1 MKALAKGL
9 AQLCEEGA
17 TQLFKPLRSNEL
29 ILGAVGLLQF
39 DVVAYRLKEEYGVEC
54 VFDSIP
60 VATARWVECG
70 DEKRLEEFRDKA
82 FDNLAIDHTGSLV
95 YIAPTMINLQ
105 LTEERWPEMR
115 FRKTRE
121 HGTET
126 AMAA

>member
-1 MKALAKGL
+1 
-9 AQLCEEGA
+9 EEGA

-60 VATARWVECG
+60 VATARWVECD
-70 DEKRLEEFRDKA
+70 DEKKLEQFRDKA
-82 FDNLAIDHTGSLV
+82 FDNLALDHTGSLV
-95 YIAPTMINLQ
+95 YVAPTQVNLQ
-105 LTEERWPEMR
+105 LTQERWPEVR

-121 HGTET
+121 HGVET